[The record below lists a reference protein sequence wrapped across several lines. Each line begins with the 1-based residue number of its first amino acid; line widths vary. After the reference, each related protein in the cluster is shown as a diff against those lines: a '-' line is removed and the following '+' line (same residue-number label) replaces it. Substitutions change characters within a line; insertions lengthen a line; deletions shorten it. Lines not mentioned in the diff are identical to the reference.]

1 MENITS
7 YNISEIV
14 ALLTSVL
21 IGSGAYIAFV
31 RAKREKPVNL
41 PFIISTV
48 AINIFLTNVAS
59 EVLKIAEWGAY
70 RSLVLP
76 VVAYCGQYLLEWFD
90 KRRDNIFDSA
100 SKKAGFDL
108 TQEKKEKKEE
118 NENEGNSD

>member
-31 RAKREKPVNL
+31 RANRGKPVKL

-48 AINIFLTNVAS
+48 VINVFLTNVAS

-90 KRRDNIFDSA
+90 KHRENIFDSA
-100 SKKAGFDL
+100 SKKAGFDF
-108 TQEKKEKKEE
+108 TQEKKEE

>member
-14 ALLTSVL
+14 ALLTAVL

-31 RAKREKPVNL
+31 RANREKPVNL

-70 RSLVLP
+70 RSLILP
-76 VVAYCGQYLLEWFD
+76 VVAYCGHYLLEWFD
-90 KRRDNIFDSA
+90 KRRENIFDSV

-108 TQEKKEKKEE
+108 TQEKKEE

>member
-14 ALLTSVL
+14 ALLTSIL

-31 RAKREKPVNL
+31 RSNREKPVSL
-41 PFIISTV
+41 PFITSTV

-90 KRRDNIFDSA
+90 KHRENIFDTA
-100 SKKAGFDL
+100 SKKAGFDF
-108 TQEKKEKKEE
+108 TQEKKKEE

>member
-31 RAKREKPVNL
+31 RANREKPVNL

-90 KRRDNIFDSA
+90 KRRENIFDSA

-108 TQEKKEKKEE
+108 TQEKQEKKEE